1 MTLPAVSL
9 PSWIEKNQLLNVY
22 LLPVV
27 WAVVIFLFSS
37 QSSLPS
43 LSFSLPDF
51 LFKKSA
57 HMFVY
62 AVLFLLI
69 HRSLLLKRV
78 NPAKAWVLAMII
90 TFAYALS
97 DELHQTFV
105 PGRYGTLRDIGYDM
119 LGATLAFLWKHQYI

>member
-1 MTLPAVSL
+1 
-9 PSWIEKNQLLNVY
+9 
-22 LLPVV
+22 
-27 WAVVIFLFSS
+27 
-37 QSSLPS
+37 
-43 LSFSLPDF
+43 
-51 LFKKSA
+51 
-57 HMFVY
+57 MFVY